1 VWTGWLSMIVMERI
15 LRGIDF
21 ICTWTA
27 KLTSALVVF
36 LVLVVVY
43 EVVSRYG
50 FDSPTIWA
58 WEISRM
64 LGGSVFVLGFAWVLI
79 IKAHVRV
86 DLLYKR
92 LSPRGQAILDVV
104 FTLIMVFP
112 LWIFVMPRMI
122 NWTMQSWAIHEVSSD
137 SAWRV
142 IVYPLKT
149 VAPVAIFLL
158 LLALVA
164 TFIRDLRT
172 IVRGK

>member
-1 VWTGWLSMIVMERI
+1 MGWLSMVVLESI
-15 LRGIDF
+15 LRRIDF

-27 KLTSALVVF
+27 KLASVLVVF

-50 FDSPTIWA
+50 FDAPTIWA

-64 LGGSVFVLGFAWVLI
+64 LGGSLFVLGFAWVLI
-79 IKAHVRV
+79 IKSHVRV

-92 LSPRGQAILDVV
+92 LSLRGQAILDVV

-112 LWIFVMPRMI
+112 LWIAVMPRMI
-122 NWTMQSWAIHEVSSD
+122 EWTLNSWAIHEVSSD

-149 VAPVAIFLL
+149 VAPTAIFLL